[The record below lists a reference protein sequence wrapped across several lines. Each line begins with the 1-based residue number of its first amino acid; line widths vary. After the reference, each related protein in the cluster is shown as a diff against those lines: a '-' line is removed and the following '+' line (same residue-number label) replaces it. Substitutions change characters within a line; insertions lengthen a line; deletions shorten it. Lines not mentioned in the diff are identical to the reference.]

1 MNTLEF
7 EQNDPALNLKLQ
19 CHLINVIR
27 KKSHGA
33 RSEITPTDLQ
43 IMFLEHRLR
52 LRIQNPPRGHQTA
65 TFAAFIDAL
74 SNALS
79 PELQNLILA
88 SGSRNPSLQTDR
100 MPKPV
105 SGDMTQAL
113 AVFFHEEQI
122 WNLQRQIR
130 EAYERSGSTTP
141 RYEFCNYVQDRT
153 LITGTPRG
161 ILGRALH
168 IAARQYIYHPELPLS
183 LQRCLHALNETYG
196 AEDLLVPP
204 CEFQGGSTQ
213 KNTGKKSRKHT
224 LSLATFK
231 TLKASYASVLPLL
244 AAMDVIW
251 CGRYLP
257 SHSLSA
263 WTGSQEQ
270 SGRDYRP
277 GHSFMDTP
285 EDLDIAR
292 RTLSYTRW
300 FRNWGLQH
308 GSRKAQ
314 NRLLDPATTPEIE
327 SDVPEA
333 YAMTAMPTTMDQ
345 TQESAASRS
354 CASGAFALPLAPLP
368 EPLLKALQSYRDSNT
383 KKPETGT
390 GEG

>member
-1 MNTLEF
+1 MPPD
-7 EQNDPALNLKLQ
+7 QCDPE
-19 CHLINVIR
+19 
-27 KKSHGA
+27 KSHGA

-183 LQRCLHALNETYG
+183 LQRCLHALNETH
-196 AEDLLVPP
+196 APKICLCHPVS
-204 CEFQGGSTQ
+204 F
-213 KNTGKKSRKHT
+213 GKDQHR
-224 LSLATFK
+224 K
-231 TLKASYASVLPLL
+231 TLVKNPENT
-244 AAMDVIW
+244 
-251 CGRYLP
+251 R
-257 SHSLSA
+257 SA
-263 WTGSQEQ
+263 WRHSKRSKHPMLPFFLFSQ
-270 SGRDYRP
+270 P
-277 GHSFMDTP
+277 WT
-285 EDLDIAR
+285 
-292 RTLSYTRW
+292 
-300 FRNWGLQH
+300 
-308 GSRKAQ
+308 
-314 NRLLDPATTPEIE
+314 
-327 SDVPEA
+327 
-333 YAMTAMPTTMDQ
+333 
-345 TQESAASRS
+345 
-354 CASGAFALPLAPLP
+354 
-368 EPLLKALQSYRDSNT
+368 
-383 KKPETGT
+383 
-390 GEG
+390 